1 MVGDLRMSRE
11 TRREAIKLAAGVAI
25 VGASAA
31 VATGAPKKKPKAND
45 EKPVPS
51 KAIPEN
57 YGPREMFAVV
67 DAQGTLRRGFH
78 AVSAQRLSLGIYEV
92 IFKRDVRRGAYLAT
106 LGGHSWGGLPPA
118 GSIGVMGRASDPRG
132 VVVRTSDG
140 CGNQLD
146 AGFHLL
152 VICPDGYA

>member
-1 MVGDLRMSRE
+1 MSTE
-11 TRREAIKLAAGVAI
+11 TRRDAIKLAAGAAI
-25 VGASAA
+25 VGASVA
-31 VATGAPKKKPKAND
+31 VATGAEKKKPKAND
-45 EKPVPS
+45 EKPVAS
-51 KAIPEN
+51 KAIPES

-67 DAQGTLRRGFH
+67 DSEGTLRRGFH

-106 LGGHSWGGLPPA
+106 LGGHSWGGLPAA

-132 VVVRTSDG
+132 VIVRTSDG
-140 CGNQLD
+140 SGDQLD